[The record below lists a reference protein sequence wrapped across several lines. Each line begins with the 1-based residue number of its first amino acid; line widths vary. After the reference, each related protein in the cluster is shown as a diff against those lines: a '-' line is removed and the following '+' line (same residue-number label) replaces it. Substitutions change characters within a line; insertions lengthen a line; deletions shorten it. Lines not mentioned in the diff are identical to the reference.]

1 MSTRGCFCCPNIC
14 LNLKSS
20 KQEGESLNTQISV
33 RHSCW
38 LKVKVKA
45 LEKSRATS
53 KSVLCAYVHAGV
65 QYVVRFSSG
74 SWEHSNWS
82 RTRRRRRHFFL
93 PALPRQTFLPKQKLR
108 EMWSAELCV
117 AAPLWLHSQ
126 PCKSSGSFPP
136 SRMRVAG
143 CSSSGFQC
151 NSQVVRLVFTAVLA
165 PTVGSASPRSLAW
178 SPHGPC
184 HRFSHLKSKKK
195 KK

>member
-1 MSTRGCFCCPNIC
+1 MTDNIC

-33 RHSCW
+33 KHLCW

-45 LEKSRATS
+45 LEKSRAAS
-53 KSVLCAYVHAGV
+53 KSVLCAYLHAGV

-74 SWEHSNWS
+74 SWEHSNRS
-82 RTRRRRRHFFL
+82 PDEALPPPLFL

-108 EMWSAELCV
+108 EMWSAKLCV
-117 AAPLWLHSQ
+117 SAPLWLHSQ

-136 SRMRVAG
+136 SQTPVAG

-151 NSQVVRLVFTAVLA
+151 NSQVVRRGFYSSSITHCWLGL
-165 PTVGSASPRSLAW
+165 SSLSGMITTW
-178 SPHGPC
+178 SL
-184 HRFSHLKSKKK
+184 S
-195 KK
+195 